1 MEEISK
7 YPPCIILIKGEFMDN
22 RLFFVPYAGASSVT
36 FKHWVKKMEPEV
48 ELEIFEMS
56 GHGSRLF
63 EDCYSSIEEAV
74 KDFYSFL
81 EKKLLGITDKYYLAG
96 HCLGAVIIYETCI
109 LIDKNKKINLPERI
123 FVSGHGSPEYIHDE
137 DHVKDMSDRDMVDY
151 FVKQGGMSGEYLND
165 ELLELIVPP
174 MKSDVAIYEDYRFDK
189 NRDIPLVDMTV
200 LYGNQDIMT
209 PDNELEEWR
218 KFSKDIDYVAFDDEH
233 YFINSQ
239 EEKFLYEMKR
249 RICKK

>member
-1 MEEISK
+1 
-7 YPPCIILIKGEFMDN
+7 MDN

-36 FKHWVKKMEPEV
+36 FKHWVKKMKPES

-63 EDCYSSIEEAV
+63 EDCYSSMEEAV
-74 KDFYSFL
+74 NDFYSFL
-81 EKKLLGITDKYYLAG
+81 EKKLSGTADKYYLAG

-109 LIDKNKKINLPERI
+109 LINKNKKINLPERI
-123 FVSGHGSPEYIHDE
+123 FISGHGSLEYIHDE
-137 DHVKDMSDRDMVDY
+137 DHVKDMSDKDMVDY

-174 MKSDVAIYEDYRFDK
+174 MKADAAIYENYRFNK
-189 NRDIPLVDMTV
+189 NRDIPLLDMTV
-200 LYGNQDIMT
+200 FYGNKDILT
-209 PDNELEEWR
+209 PDNELEAWR
-218 KFSKDIDYVAFDDEH
+218 KFSNDIDYVAFDDEH

-239 EEKFLYEMKR
+239 EEKFLDEMKK
-249 RICKK
+249 RICQK